1 MVNKCFLLLTEAA
14 SLTFQTRF
22 PELGPRSRRCPSVG
36 DDGGQLSTEIVEELV
51 VIPYHSKVALQLTV
65 VSLIG

>member
-22 PELGPRSRRCPSVG
+22 PELGPRSRRRPSV
-36 DDGGQLSTEIVEELV
+36 DDVGQLSTEIVEELV